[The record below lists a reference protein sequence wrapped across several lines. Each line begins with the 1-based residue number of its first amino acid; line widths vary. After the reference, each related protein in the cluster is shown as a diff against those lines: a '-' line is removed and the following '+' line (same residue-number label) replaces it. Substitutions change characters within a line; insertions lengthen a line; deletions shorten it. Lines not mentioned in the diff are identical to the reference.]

1 MNTTA
6 DARTTWDGIY
16 AARPAATDPRPNV
29 RLTETVAELPPGD
42 ALELGCGEG
51 GDTLWLARRGW
62 RVTAVDLSAVAV
74 ERLNALARSHGLADR
89 VTAEQHDLGAS
100 FPEAPEATEAPDG
113 VEASEAPDDTDDTES
128 TGGTGGPDG
137 GFDLVT
143 AHYLHTPF
151 DLDRS
156 AVLRRAAHTL
166 RPGGRLLVVDHGSTA
181 PWSWNQDPDVRFPS
195 PQEVAEGLA
204 LDPADWTV
212 ERADAPRR
220 TATGPDGTT
229 AEVTDHVLIVVRR
242 AAGRA

>member
-74 ERLNALARSHGLADR
+74 ERLNALARSHGLAGR

-100 FPEAPEATEAPDG
+100 FPEAPEDPEG
-113 VEASEAPDDTDDTES
+113 S
-128 TGGTGGPDG
+128 TG

-151 DLDRS
+151 DLDRL
-156 AVLRRAAHTL
+156 AVLRRAAHAL

-181 PWSWNQDPDVRFPS
+181 PWSWNQDPGVRFPS
-195 PQEVAEGLA
+195 PREVAEGLA
-204 LDPADWTV
+204 LDPAGWTV